1 MKIKLTEEQ
10 FRLIE
15 SYVDEARKAPSP
27 EKLSL
32 FFNDNPNA
40 QFFSV
45 ITRLKTGDENEFDFK
60 FEEINGHKM
69 IKDINKGTKTKGCRT
84 DARFDTMIYGNKF
97 KVRFGNCGDLTINN
111 VVGLKVFADEQSLRS
126 GHQMDSYE
134 LEHDLDKTSSEF
146 VEQYYNEIKNAQT
159 GDEIHFDSKFKW
171 DGVVL
176 EQMQNFL
183 RVELTQVGRNY
194 RPTIL
199 TIDLSQNPFYEED
212 GLTMFKSKAAKADKE
227 GFEFIIPVK
236 KFFVD
241 VKGSRKKEEPKKE
254 EPKKEPETDEL
265 DTKKDAKKLMDAII
279 NDPLMKK
286 AFYKQPNLWNL
297 IMSAIKGEN
306 PKGTGILP
314 AKQIAQRYKIS
325 KIEKQLGES
334 FKNFSVNRPLTYVL
348 ISNDLSF
355 ESSDKNGDP
364 IIFKTNGNYKATVEE
379 IDVEDNYLSLYD
391 KKADI
396 KIIIK
401 NKNEKERKPNTF
413 NVIFEKRYT
422 DERTKKS
429 KTKSLNAVIT
439 ISSVRGSGYFDY
451 KTQPKTTK

>member
-45 ITRLKTGDENEFDFK
+45 VTRLKTGDENEFDFK

-69 IKDINKGTKTKGCRT
+69 IKDINKGTKTKGCST

-97 KVRFGNCGDLTINN
+97 QVRFGNCGDLTINN
-111 VVGLKVFADEQSLRS
+111 VVGLKVFADEQSLKS
-126 GHQMDSYE
+126 GHAMDTFE
-134 LEHDLDKTSSEF
+134 LEHDLDKSSSEF

-212 GLTMFKSKAAKADKE
+212 GSTMFKSKAAKGDKE
-227 GFEFIIPVK
+227 GFDFIIPVK

-241 VKGSRKKEEPKKE
+241 EKGTRKKEKPKQE
-254 EPKKEPETDEL
+254 EPENKPVEVDTEEKTEKQKKAE
-265 DTKKDAKKLMDAII
+265 AKKLMDAIV
-279 NDPLMKK
+279 NDPLLKK

-314 AKQIAQRYKIS
+314 AKQIAQKYKVS

-334 FKNFSVNRPLTYVL
+334 FKNFSANRPLTYTL

-355 ESSDKNGDP
+355 EPSDKNRDP

-379 IDVEDNYLSLYD
+379 VDVEDNYLSLYD
-391 KKADI
+391 KKEDV

-401 NKNEKERKPNTF
+401 NK
-413 NVIFEKRYT
+413 IFL
-422 DERTKKS
+422 KKII
-429 KTKSLNAVIT
+429 LN
-439 ISSVRGSGYFDY
+439 ISVFEAS
-451 KTQPKTTK
+451 